1 MKKILVL
8 FFFLGVA
15 MTGFAKSADY
25 QIDDQLVEQKLSA
38 AQQVSFNLQ
47 EMPVLD
53 MSGIAAVQ
61 ADKNVWIAV
70 ALDFFLGGIAVHR
83 VYLGGK
89 PLLILTYF
97 ITCGGIFGIVPLI
110 DLIVLVI
117 DNEDI
122 SQYVGNDKFFMWG
135 N

>member
-1 MKKILVL
+1 MKKIIVL
-8 FFFLGVA
+8 FFFLGIA
-15 MTGFAKSADY
+15 LTGFSKSADY

-38 AQQVSFNLQ
+38 AQQTTFSLQ
-47 EMPVLD
+47 EMPLI
-53 MSGIAAVQ
+53 GINGATAVQ
-61 ADKNVWIAV
+61 AEKNVWIAV

-97 ITCGGIFGIVPLI
+97 ITCGGIFGIVPLV

-122 SQYVGNDKFFMWG
+122 SQYVDNDRFFMWG
-135 N
+135 K